1 MKKLLAIAFVCFTI
15 HSANAQ
21 VTKPN
26 KPVTKIPKQLIITK
40 PTVVVNRTTSNY
52 PDVVMR
58 VDVTIEDAGEK
69 GFQVKFQSGIP
80 IEKLE
85 ISRLD
90 PKQIMNTL
98 TLAANQTSGS
108 FYMDAPSYNGSN
120 TYSIVFYA
128 PGMPKGIWTTLIQRK
143 VK

>member
-1 MKKLLAIAFVCFTI
+1 MKELLTIVLVCLSI
-15 HSANAQ
+15 HPVIAQ

-26 KPVTKIPKQLIITK
+26 KPITKIPKTLIVAK

-52 PDVVMR
+52 PDVLMR

-69 GFQVKFQSGIP
+69 GFEVKFQAGMP
-80 IEKLE
+80 IERLE
-85 ISRLD
+85 ISRLE

-108 FYMDAPSYNGSN
+108 FYMDAPSYTGSN

-128 PGMPKGIWTTLIQRK
+128 PGLPKGIWTTLIKRK
-143 VK
+143 P